1 MSNHFDPSVLAK
13 LKNLYLRARFV
24 VDGVMVGIHPSR
36 AKGFSSDFEGHRQ
49 YSQGDDVR
57 HIDWKTYGK
66 FDRYFIKEYRE
77 ATNLR
82 GYIFLDVSSSMGY
95 ASNGWSKL
103 DYGSTLAASLAYLML
118 KQQDSVG
125 LVTFSNKIEKMIPPK
140 ATPGHLFAILKELE
154 ERKPGGETSAG
165 SVLQELAGSFKRKGL
180 IILIS
185 DLLDKHEEVVRGLKQ
200 LRSRGTD
207 VMVFHLLDRDELE
220 FPFEEPTIFRDME
233 EDLKLLTDPRS
244 VRSAYLKTV
253 RSLIEGYRESCA
265 AHLVDY
271 SLFDTSIPLDRALVR
286 YLAWRTKFKAGP

>member
-1 MSNHFDPSVLAK
+1 MNHFDPSVLAK
-13 LKNLYLRARFV
+13 LKNLFLRARFV

-77 ATNLR
+77 TTNLR
-82 GYIFLDVSSSMGY
+82 GYIFLDASSSMGY
-95 ASNGWSKL
+95 ASNGWSKF

-165 SVLQELAGSFKRKGL
+165 TVLQELAGSLKRKGL

-185 DLLDKHEEVVRGLKQ
+185 DLLDKPEEVIRGLKQ
-200 LRSRGTD
+200 LRSRGND
-207 VMVFHLLDRDELE
+207 VMVFHVLDRDELE
-220 FPFEEPTIFRDME
+220 FPFEEPTIFQDLE
-233 EDLKLLTDPRS
+233 EDLKLLTDPQS
-244 VRSAYLKTV
+244 V
-253 RSLIEGYRESCA
+253 
-265 AHLVDY
+265 
-271 SLFDTSIPLDRALVR
+271 
-286 YLAWRTKFKAGP
+286 GPPI